1 MDLPNLKYLTQAGG
15 KLSNDL
21 ILEFHN
27 ICKKKKIDFYVMY
40 GQTEAT
46 ARMSYLPPESLP
58 DKVGSIGFP
67 IPEGEFRL
75 RDEIG
80 HFFDDAHKKGIDIFW
95 QKHICVYS
103 RSYHDLDDIEINK
116 GLVREI
122 LP

>member
-1 MDLPNLKYLTQAGG
+1 MQ
-15 KLSNDL
+15 
-21 ILEFHN
+21 E
-27 ICKKKKIDFYVMY
+27 KKKIDFYVMY

-80 HFFDDAHKKGIDIFW
+80 HFFDDAHKKG
-95 QKHICVYS
+95 
-103 RSYHDLDDIEINK
+103 N
-116 GLVREI
+116 
-122 LP
+122 